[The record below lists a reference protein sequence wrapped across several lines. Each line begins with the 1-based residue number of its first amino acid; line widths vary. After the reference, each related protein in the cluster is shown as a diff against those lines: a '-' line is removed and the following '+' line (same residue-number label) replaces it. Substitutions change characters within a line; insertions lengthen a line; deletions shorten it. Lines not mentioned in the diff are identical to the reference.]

1 MKYTIS
7 IDQTHS
13 IAWGLSLSEAAM
25 FSFLYSVPAWA
36 EQIFVDNQVWF
47 FASRNKAIDEMP
59 IISDKSDTVYRLYK
73 SLQTK
78 GVIDWKKFGEKDCIR
93 ITEKGKQWNSLNTT
107 VGNKSDDTRKNIRKK
122 SENNPT
128 YNSTKNNSTINN
140 ILECEFENPLP
151 ETKIKNSFSRQSI
164 HDSISHEQG
173 FKEKEKS
180 TREKEKESQDPTETY
195 SAFIAYCQ
203 AYENCAKVT
212 LPKNKQGNYIMSAKD
227 GSNCKK
233 LISWIK
239 QIAVVEGTIDE
250 MISAFTKAA
259 WHVGDKFIRNNFS
272 ISIIYSNANSIYTKW
287 HFNNPAAQEKRR
299 QEEIE
304 RLVNEYQP

>member
-107 VGNKSDDTRKNIRKK
+107 LGNKSDDTRKNIRKK
-122 SENNPT
+122 TENNPT
-128 YNSTKNNSTINN
+128 YNSTKDNTTINN
-140 ILECEFENPLP
+140 NIECENSFTPP
-151 ETKIKNSFSRQSI
+151 QPKIKNSFARQSI

-173 FKEKEKS
+173 FKEKEKVS
-180 TREKEKESQDPTETY
+180 GQKEKESQEPTETY
-195 SAFIAYCQ
+195 SAFIAFCQ

-239 QIAVVEGTIDE
+239 QIAVVEGTMDE
-250 MISAFTKAA
+250 MVAAFTKAA
-259 WHVGDKFIRNNFS
+259 WHVSDKFMKNNFS
-272 ISIIYSNANSIYTKW
+272 ISMIYSNANAIYTKF
-287 HFNNPAAQEKRR
+287 HYQNPAAQEKRR

>member
-1 MKYTIS
+1 MKENRDFKGVWIPKEIWLNTDLS
-7 IDQTHS
+7 IIEKVLLVEIDSLDNSDRGCFASNEYLASFVQ
-13 IAWGLSLSEAAM
+13 LSEGRVA
-25 FSFLYSVPAWA
+25 
-36 EQIFVDNQVWF
+36 N
-47 FASRNKAIDEMP
+47 
-59 IISDKSDTVYRLYK
+59 IISDLKKRGFIIQLFFDGRNRGLRTQISESSFNENVKADL
-73 SLQTK
+73 TK
-78 GVIDWKKFGEKDCIR
+78 
-93 ITEKGKQWNSLNTT
+93 KGKQTTQKREHNNTVNKTDNNTT
-107 VGNKSDDTRKNIRKK
+107 NI
-122 SENNPT
+122 
-128 YNSTKNNSTINN
+128 
-140 ILECEFENPLP
+140 ECENSFTPP
-151 ETKIKNSFSRQSI
+151 QPKIKNSFARQSI

-180 TREKEKESQDPTETY
+180 TREKEKESQEPTETY

-239 QIAVVEGTIDE
+239 QIAVVEGTMDE
-250 MISAFTKAA
+250 MVAAFTKAA

-299 QEEIE
+299 LEEID
-304 RLVNEYQP
+304 RLVNEFQP

>member
-25 FSFLYSVPAWA
+25 FSFLYSVPSWA

-180 TREKEKESQDPTETY
+180 TREKEKESQEPTETY